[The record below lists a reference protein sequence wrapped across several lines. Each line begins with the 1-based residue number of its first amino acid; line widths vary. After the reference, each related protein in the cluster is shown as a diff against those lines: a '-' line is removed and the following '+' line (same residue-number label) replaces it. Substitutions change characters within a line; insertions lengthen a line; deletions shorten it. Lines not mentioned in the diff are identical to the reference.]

1 MISQSPSIHLNVCT
15 VLPSRGKGLSFSPMK
30 SFFFSQANKCTN
42 ALHSSKL
49 TYLSLSPSLSLFLS
63 LSFPTIMMGT
73 FYFICHL
80 FLRKW
85 WRPQSSG
92 LYRHVGW
99 WHPYFLLTYNP
110 PSPKSHVP
118 PKSNCKSQMENWNVM
133 EQDVSF
139 HFKCLMT
146 CHS

>member
-30 SFFFSQANKCTN
+30 SFFFFSQANKCTN

-73 FYFICHL
+73 FYFILFAICFSENDGDHKVQGCTDMWADGTRTSCSHTTSQAQNHMCHQSPIAKA
-80 FLRKW
+80 R
-85 WRPQSSG
+85 WRIE
-92 LYRHVGW
+92 
-99 WHPYFLLTYNP
+99 
-110 PSPKSHVP
+110 
-118 PKSNCKSQMENWNVM
+118 M
-133 EQDVSF
+133 
-139 HFKCLMT
+139 
-146 CHS
+146 